1 MKSKKTM
8 SGIVWNSNGLDC
20 IPRQSRVRQS
30 IQTLS
35 VFRQSIEPEREQPFS
50 QVFKAMAANAKN
62 RVLRQRMRRQS
73 SQQIED
79 IFRFNEL
86 NVSDISSSF
95 SSNDSANSELQENI
109 AIMTSTPQLSRKNDN
124 RLESNSKRVMSS
136 ANRALNRLNIENNNK
151 ITPKLSI
158 QKPVSKSSLKS
169 NYCFDF
175 LFPNEF
181 QINNDL
187 I

>member
-1 MKSKKTM
+1 MA
-8 SGIVWNSNGLDC
+8 GIVWNSNGLDC
-20 IPRQSRVRQS
+20 IPRHSRVRQS

-35 VFRQSIEPEREQPFS
+35 VFRQSIEPEVEQPFS
-50 QVFKAMAANAKN
+50 QVFKAMALNAKN
-62 RVLRQRMRRQS
+62 RVLKQRMRRQS
-73 SQQIED
+73 SQQIQD
-79 IFRFNEL
+79 IFGFNGL

-109 AIMTSTPQLSRKNDN
+109 AIMTSTPQLSRKCDN

-158 QKPVSKSSLKS
+158 QKPVPKSSLKS
-169 NYCFDF
+169 NYCLDF
-175 LFPNEF
+175 RFRNEF
-181 QINNDL
+181 
-187 I
+187 

>member
-1 MKSKKTM
+1 
-8 SGIVWNSNGLDC
+8 
-20 IPRQSRVRQS
+20 
-30 IQTLS
+30 
-35 VFRQSIEPEREQPFS
+35 
-50 QVFKAMAANAKN
+50 
-62 RVLRQRMRRQS
+62 MRRQS

-109 AIMTSTPQLSRKNDN
+109 AIMTSTPQMSRKIENQ
-124 RLESNSKRVMSS
+124 LESNSKRVMSS

-158 QKPVSKSSLKS
+158 QKPVSKTSVKS

-175 LFPNEF
+175 LFRK
-181 QINNDL
+181 
-187 I
+187 